1 MIIFFHCVDIIYL
14 WGFNYYRCF
23 FHWCG
28 HHSPDLG
35 DFLGCRKI
43 ELPLKVRTH
52 LRCCS
57 QGILGIGGLPGWSG
71 QCTCGTGTL
80 LTQVFPTTL
89 RSVWGD
95 SKCHPKRLAQDI
107 YTRLIPTPYF
117 SLQRLSAESFSPLLK
132 GRPTVCTWRHIAQM
146 TFKGRPE
153 GHRGAKWH
161 AFLILEKTEKCT
173 VPGGRPHGRVIGQ
186 MDQDGNP
193 DGLATCNTVFK
204 QAVCVGLNTDIFHIY
219 AIQCKITRASCWCA
233 IHEWVDLI
241 WHILWQLMTCA
252 TFLLRKPP
260 RDSSGF
266 WIWPSLRSER
276 KKQQEGQIWIGL
288 KYYIE
293 CVRAVFWTNDG

>member
-1 MIIFFHCVDIIYL
+1 MIIYFSIVLTLFTFGVSTTTVVFFTGVDTTLLILVI
-14 WGFNYYRCF
+14 
-23 FHWCG
+23 
-28 HHSPDLG
+28 
-35 DFLGCRKI
+35 FLGVVKSSFLLRYEPSFDAALRTSLASVAFLDEAASALVALAHCWHRYSP
-43 ELPLKVRTH
+43 LP
-52 LRCCS
+52 
-57 QGILGIGGLPGWSG
+57 
-71 QCTCGTGTL
+71 
-80 LTQVFPTTL
+80 F

-95 SKCHPKRLAQDI
+95 SKCHPKRLAQNI

-117 SLQRLSAESFSPLLK
+117 SLQRLSAESVSPLLK

-161 AFLILEKTEKCT
+161 AFLILEKNEKCT
-173 VPGGRPHGRVIGQ
+173 VPGGRPHGCVIGQ

-193 DGLATCNTVFK
+193 DGLATCNIVFK

-219 AIQCKITRASCWCA
+219 AIQCKITWASCWCA

-276 KKQQEGQIWIGL
+276 KSSKR
-288 KYYIE
+288 
-293 CVRAVFWTNDG
+293 VRFESD